1 MRPGYRLDCCLW
13 RETPP
18 CIFNNLPP
26 KRLGPACLLVS
37 TPIASFQSRHNSSS
51 FFFFSCPFL
60 FPLKRSGRLPPL
72 SRKPKF
78 LSLHLPFLSL
88 YLSFVSLSCFFF
100 SSPAWPNYKRRGA
113 LSLRCYRENFHIR
126 SAGKN
131 TARSVL
137 LHPLCDLNISLLR
150 GHRSVISPFVMISK
164 SR

>member
-37 TPIASFQSRHNSSS
+37 TPIASFQSRHNSYSL
-51 FFFFSCPFL
+51 FFFSCPFL

-72 SRKPKF
+72 SGKPKF
-78 LSLHLPFLSL
+78 LSLHLPSLSL

-100 SSPAWPNYKRRGA
+100 FFPCVAELQAARRFISQMLSRKLSYKVGWKEYSALGSPSS
-113 LSLRCYRENFHIR
+113 SLRLEYFPPSR
-126 SAGKN
+126 
-131 TARSVL
+131 T
-137 LHPLCDLNISLLR
+137 PLRD
-150 GHRSVISPFVMISK
+150 
-164 SR
+164 